1 MHQLEKQFH
10 IRCTS
15 EDIGRYCI
23 LPGDPGRVPAIAALF
38 ENEQSFFSPALVE
51 TLESAGIYSF
61 EAALKRPVSL
71 PAVRAIRILD
81 VEIPLNK

>member
-1 MHQLEKQFH
+1 MTQNKHVNLLLEVLGCFV
-10 IRCTS
+10 S
-15 EDIGRYCI
+15 
-23 LPGDPGRVPAIAALF
+23 A
-38 ENEQSFFSPALVE
+38 
-51 TLESAGIYSF
+51 AGIYSF